1 MILPTNNLYIVSTP
15 IGNLDDITLR
25 AINVLKKSDI
35 ILCEDTRHSLKLLN
49 HLKIKKKLISYHK
62 FNERKQILRII
73 EHINQGKI
81 LSLISD
87 AGTPTISD
95 PGKLLI
101 NECIKKNIQLTP
113 VPGVSSITAAMSVS
127 GFSDQFLFYGF
138 LPKTEK
144 EVEKVLKLLSKN
156 SFSQIFF
163 ITSKKIDFYIKK
175 IKQFYSGRKILIAKE
190 ISKIHESFFR
200 DNVDN
205 LQNFTNTLKGE
216 LTVVISEEIKKSNY
230 YDKENI
236 YQMLKKNLKKYSL
249 KDTVDLI
256 SKMEKISKK
265 ELYKICLKI
274 KNEKNN

>member
-1 MILPTNNLYIVSTP
+1 M
-15 IGNLDDITLR
+15 
-25 AINVLKKSDI
+25 
-35 ILCEDTRHSLKLLN
+35 
-49 HLKIKKKLISYHK
+49 
-62 FNERKQILRII
+62 
-73 EHINQGKI
+73 
-81 LSLISD
+81 
-87 AGTPTISD
+87 
-95 PGKLLI
+95 
-101 NECIKKNIQLTP
+101 
-113 VPGVSSITAAMSVS
+113 
-127 GFSDQFLFYGF
+127 
-138 LPKTEK
+138 
-144 EVEKVLKLLSKN
+144 SKN

>member
-1 MILPTNNLYIVSTP
+1 M
-15 IGNLDDITLR
+15 
-25 AINVLKKSDI
+25 
-35 ILCEDTRHSLKLLN
+35 
-49 HLKIKKKLISYHK
+49 
-62 FNERKQILRII
+62 
-73 EHINQGKI
+73 
-81 LSLISD
+81 SLISD

-95 PGKLLI
+95 PGKLVI

-216 LTVVISEEIKKSNY
+216 LTVVISEEIKKSYY

-274 KNEKNN
+274 KMKKIISFFNFIIDCMFIYMEDLEQGLI